1 MIGKLLVLGIL
12 ITSTAGLECWYSK
25 SPFVKVHLEKRKSD
39 SLFAYG
45 RVGGGGQMYPPTQ
58 NMWNMKNQLNNGE
71 LEQCDTRFFPRE
83 TTICAKQHSSV
94 DGLVQRSEKNVY

>member
-1 MIGKLLVLGIL
+1 MDNSI
-12 ITSTAGLECWYSK
+12 YSGTG
-25 SPFVKVHLEKRKSD
+25 F
-39 SLFAYG
+39 
-45 RVGGGGQMYPPTQ
+45 VGGRGLNQ
-58 NMWNMKNQLNNGE
+58 NNDVVYNMKNQLNNGE